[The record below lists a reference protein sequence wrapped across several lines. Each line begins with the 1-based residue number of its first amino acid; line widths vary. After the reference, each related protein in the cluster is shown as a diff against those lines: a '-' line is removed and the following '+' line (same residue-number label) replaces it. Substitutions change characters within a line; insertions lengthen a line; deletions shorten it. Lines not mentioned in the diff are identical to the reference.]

1 MIFHTAAGA
10 DNSGNISLQYPHED
24 KAVQERQQA
33 EKNNTYLMEDFTM
46 LNEKTIAILEE
57 NDITVSERYEQDGE
71 YYREIEFY
79 SPEGEDV
86 CETVWYDGTDDGFIE
101 GFRQL
106 ADNFDADE
114 HAEMWIDGR
123 GKRGIPDSVRALIDD
138 AENIK
143 DTLLGVAEKLE
154 GIEKK
159 LHNYKVTITIEGA
172 EEEETMDFYIE
183 AESFDAAVENVR
195 NELDI

>member
-1 MIFHTAAGA
+1 
-10 DNSGNISLQYPHED
+10 
-24 KAVQERQQA
+24 
-33 EKNNTYLMEDFTM
+33 M

-57 NDITVSERYEQDGE
+57 NNITVSERYEQDGE

-86 CETVWYDGTDDGFIE
+86 LETIWYDGTDDGFIE

-154 GIEKK
+154 GIEKE

>member
-1 MIFHTAAGA
+1 
-10 DNSGNISLQYPHED
+10 
-24 KAVQERQQA
+24 
-33 EKNNTYLMEDFTM
+33 M

-86 CETVWYDGTDDGFIE
+86 CETIWYDGTDAGLIE

-143 DTLLGVAEKLE
+143 DTLLNVSEKLE
-154 GIEKK
+154 GIDKE

>member
-1 MIFHTAAGA
+1 MFDI
-10 DNSGNISLQYPHED
+10 
-24 KAVQERQQA
+24 
-33 EKNNTYLMEDFTM
+33 
-46 LNEKTIAILEE
+46 NEKTIAILEE
-57 NDITVSERYEQDGE
+57 NDITVSERYEQNGK
-71 YYREIEFY
+71 YYRELEFY
-79 SPEGEDV
+79 SDAGEDV
-86 CETVWYDGTDDGFIE
+86 VNTIWYDGTNDGFIE
-101 GFRQL
+101 AFRQL

-123 GKRGIPDSVRALIDD
+123 GTKGIPDSVRVLIDD

-143 DTLLGVAEKLE
+143 DILLDVAEKLE
-154 GIEKK
+154 GIEKE

-183 AESFDAAVENVR
+183 AESFEEAVENVR

>member
-1 MIFHTAAGA
+1 
-10 DNSGNISLQYPHED
+10 
-24 KAVQERQQA
+24 
-33 EKNNTYLMEDFTM
+33 M
-46 LNEKTIAILEE
+46 LNEKTISILEE

-86 CETVWYDGTDDGFIE
+86 CETIWYDGTDDGFIE
-101 GFRQL
+101 AFRQL

-114 HAEMWIDGR
+114 HAEMWINNRDVSGV
-123 GKRGIPDSVRALIDD
+123 PDSVRALIDD

-143 DTLLGVAEKLE
+143 DILLDVAEKLE
-154 GIEKK
+154 GIEKE
-159 LHNYKVTITIEGA
+159 LHNYKVTITIEST

-183 AESFDAAVENVR
+183 AESFEEAVENVR

>member
-1 MIFHTAAGA
+1 
-10 DNSGNISLQYPHED
+10 
-24 KAVQERQQA
+24 
-33 EKNNTYLMEDFTM
+33 M
-46 LNEKTIAILEE
+46 LNEKTITILEE

-86 CETVWYDGTDDGFIE
+86 LETIWYDGTNDGFIE

-106 ADNFDADE
+106 SDNFDADE

-154 GIEKK
+154 GIEKE

>member
-1 MIFHTAAGA
+1 MREISVSA
-10 DNSGNISLQYPHED
+10 DISLQYPHED

-33 EKNNTYLMEDFTM
+33 EKNNTYLMEVLTM

-101 GFRQL
+101 AFRQL

-114 HAEMWIDGR
+114 HAEMWINNRNVKGV
-123 GKRGIPDSVRALIDD
+123 PDSVRALIDD

-143 DTLLGVAEKLE
+143 DTLLEVAEKLE
-154 GIEKK
+154 SKEKE

-183 AESFDAAVENVR
+183 AESFEEAVESVR
-195 NELDI
+195 YDLDI

>member
-1 MIFHTAAGA
+1 
-10 DNSGNISLQYPHED
+10 
-24 KAVQERQQA
+24 
-33 EKNNTYLMEDFTM
+33 MEEITM
-46 LNEKTIAILEE
+46 FDINEKTIAILEE

-79 SPEGEDV
+79 SPEGEYV
-86 CETVWYDGTDDGFIE
+86 LETIWYDGTDDGFIE
-101 GFRQL
+101 AFRQL

-114 HAEMWIDGR
+114 HAEMWINNRNVKGV
-123 GKRGIPDSVRALIDD
+123 PDSVRALIDD

-143 DTLLGVAEKLE
+143 DTLLEVAEKLE
-154 GIEKK
+154 GKEKE

-183 AESFDAAVENVR
+183 AESFEEAVESVR
-195 NELDI
+195 YDLDI

>member
-1 MIFHTAAGA
+1 
-10 DNSGNISLQYPHED
+10 
-24 KAVQERQQA
+24 
-33 EKNNTYLMEDFTM
+33 MEDFTM

-86 CETVWYDGTDDGFIE
+86 LETIWYDGTDDGFIE

-143 DTLLGVAEKLE
+143 DTLL
-154 GIEKK
+154 
-159 LHNYKVTITIEGA
+159 
-172 EEEETMDFYIE
+172 
-183 AESFDAAVENVR
+183 ESLKNWKA
-195 NELDI
+195 

>member
-1 MIFHTAAGA
+1 
-10 DNSGNISLQYPHED
+10 
-24 KAVQERQQA
+24 
-33 EKNNTYLMEDFTM
+33 MEEITM
-46 LNEKTIAILEE
+46 FDINEKTIAILEE

-86 CETVWYDGTDDGFIE
+86 YETVWYDGTDNGFIE
-101 GFRQL
+101 AFRQL
-106 ADNFDADE
+106 ANDFDADE
-114 HAEMWIDGR
+114 HAEMWINNRNVEGV
-123 GKRGIPDSVRALIDD
+123 PDSVRALIDD

-143 DTLLGVAEKLE
+143 DTLLEVAEKLE
-154 GIEKK
+154 GKEKA

-183 AESFDAAVENVR
+183 AESFDEAVENVR
-195 NELDI
+195 NDLDI

>member
-1 MIFHTAAGA
+1 
-10 DNSGNISLQYPHED
+10 
-24 KAVQERQQA
+24 
-33 EKNNTYLMEDFTM
+33 M

-86 CETVWYDGTDDGFIE
+86 CETVCYDGTDDGFIE
-101 GFRQL
+101 AFRQL

-114 HAEMWIDGR
+114 HAGMWINNRNVKGV
-123 GKRGIPDSVRALIDD
+123 PDSVRALIDD

-143 DTLLGVAEKLE
+143 DTLLEVAEKLE
-154 GIEKK
+154 GKEKE

-183 AESFDAAVENVR
+183 AESFEEAVESVR
-195 NELDI
+195 YDLDI

>member
-1 MIFHTAAGA
+1 
-10 DNSGNISLQYPHED
+10 
-24 KAVQERQQA
+24 
-33 EKNNTYLMEDFTM
+33 M

-86 CETVWYDGTDDGFIE
+86 LETIWYDGTDDGFIE
-101 GFRQL
+101 AFRQL

-143 DTLLGVAEKLE
+143 DTLLNVAEKLE
-154 GIEKK
+154 GIEKE

>member
-1 MIFHTAAGA
+1 
-10 DNSGNISLQYPHED
+10 
-24 KAVQERQQA
+24 
-33 EKNNTYLMEDFTM
+33 M
-46 LNEKTIAILEE
+46 LNEKTVSILEE
-57 NDITVSERYEQDGE
+57 NDITVSERYEQDEE

-86 CETVWYDGTDDGFIE
+86 CETIWYDGTDDGFIE
-101 GFRQL
+101 AFRQL
-106 ADNFDADE
+106 ADNFDSDE
-114 HAEMWIDGR
+114 HAEMWINSRDVSGV
-123 GKRGIPDSVRALIDD
+123 PDSVRALIDD

-143 DTLLGVAEKLE
+143 DTLLDVAEKLE
-154 GIEKK
+154 GIEKE

-183 AESFDAAVENVR
+183 AESFEEAVENVR

>member
-1 MIFHTAAGA
+1 
-10 DNSGNISLQYPHED
+10 
-24 KAVQERQQA
+24 
-33 EKNNTYLMEDFTM
+33 M

-86 CETVWYDGTDDGFIE
+86 LETIWYDGTDDGFIE

-106 ADNFDADE
+106 ADNFDTDE

-143 DTLLGVAEKLE
+143 DTLLNVAEKLE
-154 GIEKK
+154 GIEKE

>member
-1 MIFHTAAGA
+1 
-10 DNSGNISLQYPHED
+10 
-24 KAVQERQQA
+24 
-33 EKNNTYLMEDFTM
+33 M
-46 LNEKTIAILEE
+46 LNEKTITILEE
-57 NDITVSERYEQDGE
+57 NNMSVSDRYEMDGE

-86 CETVWYDGTDDGFIE
+86 CETIWYDGTDDGFIKA
-101 GFRQL
+101 FRQL

-114 HAEMWIDGR
+114 HAGMWINTRNVKGV
-123 GKRGIPDSVRALIDD
+123 PDSVRALIDD

-143 DTLLGVAEKLE
+143 DTLIEVAEKLE
-154 GIEKK
+154 GTEKE

-183 AESFDAAVENVR
+183 AESFEEAVENVR
-195 NELDI
+195 NDLDI

>member
-1 MIFHTAAGA
+1 
-10 DNSGNISLQYPHED
+10 
-24 KAVQERQQA
+24 
-33 EKNNTYLMEDFTM
+33 M

-57 NDITVSERYEQDGE
+57 NDITVSESYEQDGE

-86 CETVWYDGTDDGFIE
+86 VETIWYDGTDDGFIE
-101 GFRQL
+101 AFRQL

-114 HAEMWIDGR
+114 HAEMWINNCNVKGV
-123 GKRGIPDSVRALIDD
+123 PDSVRVLIDD

-143 DTLLGVAEKLE
+143 DTLLEVAEKLE
-154 GIEKK
+154 GKEKE

-183 AESFDAAVENVR
+183 AESFEEAVESVR
-195 NELDI
+195 YDLDI

>member
-1 MIFHTAAGA
+1 
-10 DNSGNISLQYPHED
+10 
-24 KAVQERQQA
+24 
-33 EKNNTYLMEDFTM
+33 
-46 LNEKTIAILEE
+46 
-57 NDITVSERYEQDGE
+57 
-71 YYREIEFY
+71 
-79 SPEGEDV
+79 
-86 CETVWYDGTDDGFIE
+86 
-101 GFRQL
+101 
-106 ADNFDADE
+106 
-114 HAEMWIDGR
+114 MWIDGR

-143 DTLLGVAEKLE
+143 DTLLNVAEKLE

-183 AESFDAAVENVR
+183 AKSFDAAVENVR

>member
-1 MIFHTAAGA
+1 MFDI
-10 DNSGNISLQYPHED
+10 
-24 KAVQERQQA
+24 
-33 EKNNTYLMEDFTM
+33 
-46 LNEKTIAILEE
+46 NEKTIAILEE

-86 CETVWYDGTDDGFIE
+86 CETIWYDGTDDGFIE
-101 GFRQL
+101 AFRQL
-106 ADNFDADE
+106 ANDFDADE
-114 HAEMWIDGR
+114 HAEMWINNRNVEGV
-123 GKRGIPDSVRALIDD
+123 PDSVRALIDD

-143 DTLLGVAEKLE
+143 DTLLEIAEKLE
-154 GIEKK
+154 GKEKE

-183 AESFDAAVENVR
+183 AENFEEAVENVR
-195 NELDI
+195 NDLDIW

>member
-1 MIFHTAAGA
+1 
-10 DNSGNISLQYPHED
+10 
-24 KAVQERQQA
+24 
-33 EKNNTYLMEDFTM
+33 M

-86 CETVWYDGTDDGFIE
+86 LETIWYDGTDDGFIE

-159 LHNYKVTITIEGA
+159 LHNYKVTITIEGQKKRRQWIFTLKRKTLKKLLRMS
-172 EEEETMDFYIE
+172 ETI
-183 AESFDAAVENVR
+183 
-195 NELDI
+195 

>member
-1 MIFHTAAGA
+1 
-10 DNSGNISLQYPHED
+10 
-24 KAVQERQQA
+24 
-33 EKNNTYLMEDFTM
+33 M
-46 LNEKTIAILEE
+46 LSEKTIAILEE
-57 NDITVSERYEQDGE
+57 NDVTVSERYEQDGE

-86 CETVWYDGTDDGFIE
+86 LETIWYDGTNDGFIKA
-101 GFRQL
+101 FRKN

-123 GKRGIPDSVRALIDD
+123 GKRGVPDSVRALIDD

-143 DTLLGVAEKLE
+143 DTLLDVAEKLE
-154 GIEKK
+154 GIEKE

-172 EEEETMDFYIE
+172 EEIETMDFYIE
-183 AESFDAAVENVR
+183 AESFEEAVENVR
-195 NELDI
+195 NDLDI